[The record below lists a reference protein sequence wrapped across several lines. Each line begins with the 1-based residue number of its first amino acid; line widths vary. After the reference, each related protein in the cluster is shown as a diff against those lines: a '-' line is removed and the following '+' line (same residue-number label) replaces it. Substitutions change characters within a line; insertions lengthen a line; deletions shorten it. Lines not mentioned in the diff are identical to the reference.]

1 MWVEVYSGTDLL
13 YNDRDLTLYTTYIYR
28 LTVHNDFGFI
38 SSDNSTQVV
47 THGGQPFEAPALTVT
62 TVSHT
67 KLKADWIIPGMR
79 ANKQA
84 VAPPYVPRQGYY
96 C

>member
-1 MWVEVYSGTDLL
+1 MYSGTDLL

-67 KLKADWIIPGMR
+67 KLKADWIIPGMC
-79 ANKQA
+79 ADEKA
-84 VAPPYVPRQGYY
+84 VASLNVSCRGYN